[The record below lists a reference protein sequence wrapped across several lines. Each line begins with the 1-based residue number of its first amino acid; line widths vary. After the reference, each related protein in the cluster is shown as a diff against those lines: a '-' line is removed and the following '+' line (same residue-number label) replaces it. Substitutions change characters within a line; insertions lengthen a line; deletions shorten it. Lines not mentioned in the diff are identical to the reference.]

1 MSDKSTKILLI
12 VLMAL
17 LSFSLTSMAQ
27 RRPQERIQAVK
38 VGYITNKIKL
48 SEEQAVQFWP
58 VYNRYE
64 EDMMQLRKRFIKKFR
79 NEKEDFREKEPL
91 SYIENNLDFQE
102 AVISLKRTY
111 KDEFLKVISAR
122 QLADLYIAE
131 KEFRQMVIQKL
142 RERRAQRK

>member
-1 MSDKSTKILLI
+1 MSDKSNKILLI

-91 SYIENNLDFQE
+91 SYIDNNLDFQE

-142 RERRAQRK
+142 RERREQRK